1 MTSSSWQQT
10 ESDNSS
16 MRLHLSAPD
25 GAGPFPAMVV
35 IQHQGGVDEFVRN
48 MTERLAGAGY
58 LSVAPDLYHRDGP
71 DCKDDIVTR
80 RSRLSDRRIIN
91 DINATVGFLQNH
103 SAVEAGKIG
112 IIGFCMGGRVVY
124 LMAAAIPAFKAAV
137 AYYPGNTFRAWGRD
151 IPSPFERSAEIHC
164 PLQGHFGADD
174 GNPSPEDMAKLDAE
188 LKKFQKPHEFHSYA
202 NAGHAFMD
210 STKESYRRHAD
221 EASWPRTLDFL
232 ARHLDRHKEKSDGS

>member
-10 ESDNSS
+10 ESDNGT
-16 MRLHLSAPD
+16 MGLYLSLPP

-35 IQHQGGVDEFVRN
+35 IQHQGGVDEFVQQ
-48 MTERLAGAGY
+48 MTERLAVAGY
-58 LSVAPDLYHRDGP
+58 GAVAPDLYHRDGP

-91 DINATVGFLQNH
+91 DVNATVAFLQSHN
-103 SAVEAGKIG
+103 AIDGKRIG

-124 LMAAAIPAFKAAV
+124 LMAAVIPSFKAAI

-151 IPSPFERSAEIHC
+151 IPSPFERSTEIHC

-174 GNPSPEDMAKLDAE
+174 GNPSPADMAKLDVALSE
-188 LKKFQKPHEFHSYA
+188 FHKPHEFYSYP
-202 NAGHAFMD
+202 NAAHAFMD

-221 EASWPRTLDFL
+221 EASWPRTLNFL
-232 ARHLDRHKEKSDGS
+232 SRHLAA